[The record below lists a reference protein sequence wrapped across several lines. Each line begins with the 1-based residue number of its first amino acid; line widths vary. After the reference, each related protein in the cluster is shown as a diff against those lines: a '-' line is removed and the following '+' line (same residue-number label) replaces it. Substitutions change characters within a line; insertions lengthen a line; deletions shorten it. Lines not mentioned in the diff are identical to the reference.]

1 MLALAVVSLTLL
13 VVQSFGVAAREAI
26 TVGRLQTAADALALA
41 AAKGLELDVLL
52 EEYEV
57 NTHDVVTAVADN
69 GITATVWVVREGRS
83 ATATA
88 RTPTLEAQP

>member
-1 MLALAVVSLTLL
+1 MLALALVSLTLL
-13 VVQSFGVAAREAI
+13 VVQAFGGAARQAI
-26 TVGRLQTAADALALA
+26 AVGRLQTAADALVLA

-52 EEYEV
+52 EKYEID
-57 NTHDVVTAVADN
+57 THDVVTAVADN
-69 GITATVWVVREGRS
+69 GITATVWIVRDGRS

>member
-1 MLALAVVSLTLL
+1 MLALALVSLTLL
-13 VVQSFGVAAREAI
+13 VVQASDVAAREAI
-26 TVGRLQTAADALALA
+26 TAGRLQTAADALALA

-57 NTHDVVTAVADN
+57 DTHDVVTAADEN
-69 GITATVWVVREGRS
+69 GITATVRVVRVGRS

-88 RTPTLEAQP
+88 RTPTLEVQP

>member
-1 MLALAVVSLTLL
+1 MLALALVSLTLI
-13 VVQSFGVAAREAI
+13 VVQAFGGAAREVI

-57 NTHDVVTAVADN
+57 NTYDVVTAVADN
-69 GITATVWVVREGRS
+69 GITATVWVVRDGRS
-83 ATATA
+83 AMATA

>member
-1 MLALAVVSLTLL
+1 MLALALVSLTLL

-26 TVGRLQTAADALALA
+26 TAGRLQTTADALALA

-52 EEYEV
+52 EKYEIDI
-57 NTHDVVTAVADN
+57 HDVVTADDN
-69 GITATVWVVREGRS
+69 GITATVRVVRDGHS

-88 RTPTLEAQP
+88 TTGF

>member
-52 EEYEV
+52 EGYEV
-57 NTHDVVTAVADN
+57 DTHDVVTAVADN
-69 GITATVWVVREGRS
+69 GITATVWVVRDGRS